1 MNCPKRPTLITIGEP
16 HFSHFSSV
24 VSSCLATILIEP
36 SGSFSKFCV
45 FLHGGSSLYPGHAR
59 NFPLRPHLISIIR
72 PHFSQGMSVGGSTI
86 SFGPGMSLDIV
97 EPPTDIDRK
106 STRLN

>member
-24 VSSCLATILIEP
+24 VGSCLPTILIEP
-36 SGSFSKFCV
+36 LGSLSKFCV

-59 NFPLRPHLISIIR
+59 NFPLRPNLISIIR
-72 PHFSQGMSVGGSTI
+72 PPFSERTSVGVSTV
-86 SFGPGMSLDIV
+86 SLCPGGCLPV
-97 EPPTDIDRK
+97 RVP
-106 STRLN
+106 